1 MTKNFLALVKT
12 PIEER
17 IDIND
22 TLVNMYLDPVYENG
36 HEFSGEVIVRG
47 TINDNVDDGTLAAIL
62 QDYLLHEYVDFA
74 RVIQVQ
80 FETGCAKE
88 NYGTYRK
95 AG

>member
-17 IDIND
+17 IEIND

-36 HEFSGEVIVRG
+36 YEFSGEVLIRG
-47 TINDNVDDGTLAAIL
+47 TVNDNVDDGTLAAIL

-74 RVIQVQ
+74 RVVQVQ
-80 FETGCAKE
+80 FDTERPKE
-88 NYGTYRK
+88 SHGTYRK